1 MMYPTS
7 MPDSTPSLPA
17 RLRSLWARV
26 PFRHMTA
33 LVIALFVIKE
43 QFPFSNFPM
52 YSNFD
57 AEADVVFVADQKGD
71 PLAMDKIFSSG
82 GSSTA
87 KKAYKK
93 ELGKITKPTKRD
105 SNEATAQ
112 ERQTAGAIVISDWH
126 AKLRRDRVPP
136 GTTAL
141 RLYRRTFELKDG
153 QLGDTTPELL
163 AEKPL

>member
-1 MMYPTS
+1 MI
-7 MPDSTPSLPA
+7 D
-17 RLRSLWARV
+17 RLRAFWLHV

-33 LVIALFVIKE
+33 LVVVLFVIKE

-57 AEADVVFVADQKGD
+57 AEASVVYIANQQGQ
-71 PLAMDKIFSSG
+71 PIGMDETFRS

-93 ELGKITKPTKRD
+93 ELGKIVKPRD
-105 SNEATAQ
+105 PNADTTAE
-112 ERQTAGAIVISDWH
+112 ERGKAGAIVLGDWF
-126 AKLRRDRVPP
+126 ANMKRDKLPA
-136 GTTAL
+136 GTTAI
-141 RLYRRTFELKDG
+141 RLYRRNFELKNGKLLD
-153 QLGDTTPELL
+153 DTPELL